1 MRLIKKAEETAAN
14 STNTASS
21 STSSSTAQQS
31 GGAGKGSQADK
42 DRPERLKMKL
52 SKRKSE
58 MQNGTPEGTAVLRQP
73 KGPEAQG
80 AKGFGR
86 QRLPDSGGVNGDT
99 GTAPGSDDNTATPA
113 AAAAAAATTEQ
124 QQQQVEADQ
133 SA

>member
-1 MRLIKKAEETAAN
+1 VRLIKKAEEGQAAN

-21 STSSSTAQQS
+21 TTSSSSTAHQQG
-31 GGAGKGSQADK
+31 GGAKGSQADK

-86 QRLPDSGGVNGDT
+86 QRVSENGGGANGDN
-99 GTAPGSDDNTATPA
+99 GTASGSDDNATTTPA
-113 AAAAAAATTEQ
+113 AATTTEQ
-124 QQQQVEADQ
+124 QLEADQ